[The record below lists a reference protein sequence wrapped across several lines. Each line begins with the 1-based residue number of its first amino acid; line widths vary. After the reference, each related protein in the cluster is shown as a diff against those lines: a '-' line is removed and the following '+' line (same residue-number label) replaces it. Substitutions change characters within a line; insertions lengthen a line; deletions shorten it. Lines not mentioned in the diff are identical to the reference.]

1 LVLTADADRKAHAR
15 AVEAGAAGVLHKTVS
30 ISDVVDGVRHLLAGE
45 SLLSQNETVEL
56 LRLADRDRE
65 QNKEAQRAISS
76 LTPREREVLQALT
89 DGLSDKE
96 IAECLYVS
104 SGTVR
109 NHVISILRK
118 LNVHSRLQAL
128 VFAVRHGA
136 VEID

>member
-1 LVLTADADRKAHAR
+1 
-15 AVEAGAAGVLHKTVS
+15 
-30 ISDVVDGVRHLLAGE
+30 VRHLLAGE

-76 LTPREREVLQALT
+76 LTPREREVLQALA

-96 IAECLYVS
+96 IAERLYVS